1 MLNGSRGTAIA
12 SALAAAA
19 MLMVAA
25 PASAVRLGSG
35 LRDVPNA
42 SLCSSTPPALEATC
56 TETQL
61 QLTPGR
67 DASGGLLAEHHG
79 VLTSWQVA
87 SGPASPATAG
97 VRMRLRLLRGSR
109 PIAGTV
115 TPYATLPLTEPGIHS
130 FPARLPIEPDDEL
143 GLDLSVLGSALAA
156 GSAPIAH
163 TEPRIGEVGEWI
175 PPLASASQPITSYLH
190 DTELLLAA
198 RIEPDGDRD
207 EYGDSTQDRCPYDPR
222 RHSPCLSDGVAPR
235 LTVAYRRRQA
245 FLDTGKILLT
255 VKPNEF
261 SQVVASAQLQTPT
274 TTWGI
279 YGDRAW
285 ISEGGS
291 AKLLLELPGRP
302 RKAGKATLAS
312 GGRAYV
318 KCFLTAIDASGNRR
332 HKTVRITPTGS

>member
-1 MLNGSRGTAIA
+1 MLNGRRGTAIA
-12 SALAAAA
+12 GALAVAAL
-19 MLMVAA
+19 LMVAT
-25 PASAVRLGSG
+25 PASAIRLGSS

-42 SLCSSTPPALEATC
+42 GLCSSAPPALEATC

-61 QLTPGR
+61 QLTPGHA
-67 DASGGLLAEHHG
+67 ASGGLIAEHHG

-109 PIAGTV
+109 PIAGTA
-115 TPYATLPLTEPGIHS
+115 TPYVTLPLSEPGIHS
-130 FPARLPIEPDDEL
+130 FPARLPIDPDDEL

-156 GSAPIAH
+156 GSAPIGH
-163 TEPRIGEVGEWI
+163 SEPRIGEVGEWI
-175 PPLASASQPITSYLH
+175 PPLASTPQPITNYPQN
-190 DTELLLAA
+190 TELLLAA
-198 RIEPDGDRD
+198 RIEPDVDRD
-207 EYGDSTQDRCPYDPR
+207 DYGDTTQDRCPYDPR

-245 FLDTGKILLT
+245 FLGTGKILLT
-255 VKPNEF
+255 VKPNEL

-274 TTWGI
+274 TTWGL
-279 YGDRAW
+279 YGDRTW

-291 AKLLLELPGRP
+291 AKLLLELPPRP
-302 RKAGKATLAS
+302 RKAGKTTLAG
-312 GGRAYV
+312 GGRVYV

-332 HKTVRITPTGS
+332 HKTIRITPTGS